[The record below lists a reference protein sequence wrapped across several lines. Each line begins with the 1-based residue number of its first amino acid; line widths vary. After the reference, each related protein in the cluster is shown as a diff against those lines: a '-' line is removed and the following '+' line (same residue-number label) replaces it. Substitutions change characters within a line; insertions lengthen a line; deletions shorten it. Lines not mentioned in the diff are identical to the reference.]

1 MNISEKVEL
10 LGYVNNV
17 KKLMKNSLCLVSTS
31 LWEDPGFVMIEAAMS
46 NTFIIS
52 SDCPNG
58 PEEFINNDSAGL
70 LFKSNNSKSLIDKF
84 KIFMMMSDQERFIK
98 KINAKKKVKNYTI
111 FMHAK
116 KLNEILSNE

>member
-1 MNISEKVEL
+1 
-10 LGYVNNV
+10 
-17 KKLMKNSLCLVSTS
+17 
-31 LWEDPGFVMIEAAMS
+31 MS
-46 NTFIIS
+46 KWT
-52 SDCPNG
+52 
-58 PEEFINNDSAGL
+58 EEFINNDSAGL